1 MDSTQPNIISCCN
14 SALCEL
20 QDYMFFKETID
31 DVLKY
36 VSDCSKNDKPL
47 KEALNTND
55 ALIVNNDSLYKP
67 HQKDSLFWCFYILS
81 RGSSAYEMIGN
92 KHFTVEKNEKIKLV
106 ELVRDK
112 KALLKQHKITPLS
125 SVENDLTNGETISI
139 STFFAICIA
148 SNIEVLYVNKE
159 NNTYFTL
166 FEETCT
172 PGDTINVLYK
182 SDISHRFECD
192 GHGEASLISST
203 EKTHFKLFSI
213 NKSIQPISA
222 YKSLDLLEICKKM
235 GIDGLTEG
243 HLTEGH
249 QTEGHQTEGH
259 KVKLKNKQWLYNA
272 LQHKLN

>member
-1 MDSTQPNIISCCN
+1 MNSKQLDSISCCN

-31 DVLKY
+31 DALKY
-36 VSDCSKNDKPL
+36 VSACPKSDKTNV
-47 KEALNTND
+47 EALNINN
-55 ALIVNNDSLYKP
+55 ALVVNNYSFYKP
-67 HQKDSLFWCFYILS
+67 HQKDSLFWCFYILAH
-81 RGSSAYEMIGN
+81 GASAYEMIGN

-148 SNIEVLYVNKE
+148 SNIELLYINKE

-166 FEETCT
+166 FEETRALGE
-172 PGDTINVLYK
+172 PINVLYK
-182 SDISHRFECD
+182 SEISHRFECD
-192 GHGEASLISST
+192 GHGDASLISST
-203 EKTHFKLFSI
+203 ENTHLKLYSI

-222 YKSLDLLEICKKM
+222 YKSQELLEICKKM
-235 GIDGLTEG
+235 GIDVCAEKGRTESAQG
-243 HLTEGH
+243 KT
-249 QTEGHQTEGH
+249 Q
-259 KVKLKNKQWLYNA
+259 NKQRLYNA